1 MWSQASNWNVN
12 GEVAT
17 SAPTATSNVY
27 IDDGSPNVS
36 VVTVDVIDAAAN
48 NLTLD
53 SDDTLTFYSNA
64 TLTVSGSATLN
75 GTTNIGLGEL
85 RLNGPSTNTGTITL
99 SQVLV
104 TLPSGIQV
112 VQSQGQLDG
121 SGTLTN
127 TGTIQGSGR
136 ISLSLTNSGLI
147 VASDSSNTLQIFA
160 NVNNSGGIVRGF
172 NGTIAL
178 QGATVTGGV
187 VDGNIYA
194 NNGAVLN
201 GAQFAG
207 ADPGVGATITSGST
221 LGIQGIV
228 TNAGTLDLK
237 DGVTLTG
244 PGTISNQAA
253 SEIIAQGQV
262 DLQVNVTQASNG
274 ILRGLASSG
283 GLVVLDGVTVTGG
296 VVDGNI
302 AAKNGAVLNGAQFGG
317 ADPGDVTTLAGG
329 STLGIQGTVTNV
341 AGLTLGSGGLGA
353 TLNGSG
359 TIVNNSTIQGG
370 GVLGVAISN
379 NGSITANDPTAA
391 LVIAGNVTAPKGT
404 GSLAVSNG
412 ATMTFDGVTVD
423 TQTMTIS
430 AGSVLNGTGTL
441 IAGTEVVNAG
451 TAAPGMG
458 APGMLTIDGVYAQ
471 IGSGALDFALGGDGL
486 GQYSQLDLSGPAGFA
501 TGNVIEAE
509 FVDGFDPTADCAG
522 VTGVC
527 ETFDVLNVASGGA
540 PSPLDFKFDLPTLT
554 DGLSWTEVDSNNELL
569 LEITSSGELTGGG
582 GSGGTSV
589 PEPSSLPMLCMGL
602 AAVGSC
608 AAFKRLRQSR
618 A

>member
-1 MWSQASNWNVN
+1 MRWTRCALAAICVTTACSFLAPAVFAQNDWIWVGKSSVWSQASNWNVN

-207 ADPGVGATITSGST
+207 ADPGG
-221 LGIQGIV
+221 
-228 TNAGTLDLK
+228 
-237 DGVTLTG
+237 
-244 PGTISNQAA
+244 
-253 SEIIAQGQV
+253 
-262 DLQVNVTQASNG
+262 
-274 ILRGLASSG
+274 RG
-283 GLVVLDGVTVTGG
+283 D
-296 VVDGNI
+296 DHQRI
-302 AAKNGAVLNGAQFGG
+302 
-317 ADPGDVTTLAGG
+317 D
-329 STLGIQGTVTNV
+329 
-341 AGLTLGSGGLGA
+341 
-353 TLNGSG
+353 
-359 TIVNNSTIQGG
+359 
-370 GVLGVAISN
+370 
-379 NGSITANDPTAA
+379 
-391 LVIAGNVTAPKGT
+391 AGN
-404 GSLAVSNG
+404 
-412 ATMTFDGVTVD
+412 
-423 TQTMTIS
+423 
-430 AGSVLNGTGTL
+430 
-441 IAGTEVVNAG
+441 
-451 TAAPGMG
+451 
-458 APGMLTIDGVYAQ
+458 
-471 IGSGALDFALGGDGL
+471 SGDRDECRN
-486 GQYSQLDLSGPAGFA
+486 SGPQGWCHA
-501 TGNVIEAE
+501 
-509 FVDGFDPTADCAG
+509 DGTRHDF
-522 VTGVC
+522 
-527 ETFDVLNVASGGA
+527 ESG
-540 PSPLDFKFDLPTLT
+540 
-554 DGLSWTEVDSNNELL
+554 
-569 LEITSSGELTGGG
+569 
-582 GSGGTSV
+582 
-589 PEPSSLPMLCMGL
+589 
-602 AAVGSC
+602 
-608 AAFKRLRQSR
+608 R
-618 A
+618 